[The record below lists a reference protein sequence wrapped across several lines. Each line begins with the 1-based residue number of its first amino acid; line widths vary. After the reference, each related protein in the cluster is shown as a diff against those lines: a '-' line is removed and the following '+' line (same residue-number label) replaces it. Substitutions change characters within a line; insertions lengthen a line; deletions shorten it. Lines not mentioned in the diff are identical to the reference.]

1 MEAINVSFLTPSKA
15 IIRDFDNGQLCV
27 LRIGRTGFPVTKSD
41 VSLALSKMKA
51 VREIEQLYRE
61 RSQTA
66 GFLRVRALDVD
77 NKHSYSTTVFVD
89 LVVAHGTNEKD
100 SALLLEMAKVLVLGH
115 EELAE
120 VDSNGCFV
128 QTEIALKDA
137 LLSSDNFHRDAES
150 FYEQHL

>member
-1 MEAINVSFLTPSKA
+1 
-15 IIRDFDNGQLCV
+15 
-27 LRIGRTGFPVTKSD
+27 
-41 VSLALSKMKA
+41 MKA